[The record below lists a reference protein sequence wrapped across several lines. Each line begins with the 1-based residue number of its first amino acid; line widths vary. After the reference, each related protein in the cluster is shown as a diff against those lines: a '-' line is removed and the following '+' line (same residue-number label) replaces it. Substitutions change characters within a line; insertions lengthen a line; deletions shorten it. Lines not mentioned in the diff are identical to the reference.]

1 MKTKKNISDTKE
13 LDNIAESYDPTSPE
27 KDFDYWLLQFDFET
41 LSKYLIGEKVIELGC
56 GRGILTEKLVKVCRE
71 LIIVEGSEINI
82 KYVKEKLKKYSN
94 IKFYHSLW
102 ENFKYS
108 NKDISDVVFFS
119 GLEHIDKDTTLRVLN
134 KIKNW
139 TTPYGRL
146 HIVVPNAYSLHR
158 RIAYY
163 MGIIKDVHEFSERD
177 KLLGH
182 KRVYDRETLF
192 DELRSCGYKILH
204 WEGIFLKPFP
214 NSMMINLNEK
224 IIRGLYEVG
233 KELPD
238 YCAHIYVCAVVE
250 NVNHE

>member
-1 MKTKKNISDTKE
+1 MRTNENTIKK
-13 LDNIAESYDPTSPE
+13 LDSIAKSYDPISPE
-27 KDFDYWLLQFDFET
+27 KDFDYWLLQFDFEV
-41 LSKYLIGEKVIELGC
+41 LSKYLIGRKVIELGC
-56 GRGILTEKLVKVCRE
+56 GRGILTEKLVNVCQE
-71 LIIVEGSEINI
+71 LLVVDGSEINI
-82 KYVKEKLKKYSN
+82 KYVRKKLENYSN

-102 ENFKYS
+102 EDFEYN

-119 GLEHIDKDTTLRVLN
+119 GLEHIDKDTGLKVLN

-139 TTPYGRL
+139 LAPNGKL

-177 KLLGH
+177 RLLGH
-182 KRVYDRETLF
+182 KKVYDKEILF
-192 DELRSCGYKILH
+192 NELRSSGYKILH

-214 NSMMINLNEK
+214 NSMMMNLDEK

-250 NVNHE
+250 NNR